1 MANFQTQ
8 EQWENDSVSQDIFS
22 HTNETSH
29 HRNNNHK
36 KIYIITAVIFTL
48 SLVIILSIYTFARS
62 IEGTWIRQADDNIG
76 AEGMTIE
83 VIKHGGSFEGKVT
96 SDSDSSTKFKKGQI
110 KWFQL
115 KKIGFGVYECYD
127 LCQDEATNN
136 FYYDGTVSTL
146 TVAPGGK
153 SLNLVAPKH
162 SAGANQIWIK
172 Q

>member
-96 SDSDSSTKFKKGQI
+96 SDSDSRTRRQIFKPCCPQAQCRCQSNLDKTITKEKC
-110 KWFQL
+110 
-115 KKIGFGVYECYD
+115 V
-127 LCQDEATNN
+127 
-136 FYYDGTVSTL
+136 
-146 TVAPGGK
+146 
-153 SLNLVAPKH
+153 
-162 SAGANQIWIK
+162 
-172 Q
+172 

>member
-8 EQWENDSVSQDIFS
+8 GQWENDSISQDIFFDTS
-22 HTNETSH
+22 ETKP

-36 KIYIITAVIFTL
+36 KLYIIIAVIFTL
-48 SLVIILSIYTFARS
+48 SLAIILSIYTFARP
-62 IEGTWIRQADDNIG
+62 IEGSWIRQADDNIG

-83 VIKHGGSFEGKVT
+83 VIKHGRTFEGKVT

-136 FYYDGTVSTL
+136 FYYDGAVSTL

-153 SLNLVAPKH
+153 SLNLVASRH
-162 SAGANQIWIK
+162 TAGDNQIWIK